1 MFRKSAGGKVD
12 SEALSMKRE
21 PNILKGLMIR
31 LMGYTIY
38 EFIRDNWNDW
48 L

>member
-1 MFRKSAGGKVD
+1 MTRKPS
-12 SEALSMKRE
+12 
-21 PNILKGLMIR
+21 ILKGLMIR
-31 LMGYTIY
+31 LLGYTIY